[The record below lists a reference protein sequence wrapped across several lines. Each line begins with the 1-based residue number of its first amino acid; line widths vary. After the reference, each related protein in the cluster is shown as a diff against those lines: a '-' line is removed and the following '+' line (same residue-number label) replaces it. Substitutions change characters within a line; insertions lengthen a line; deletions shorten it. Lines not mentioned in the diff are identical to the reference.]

1 MCRKWADIT
10 KLFWKPKKEY
20 NKPIQEIEKPK
31 GTFVTIEKESVSKK
45 DLIRL
50 VEKKEKDWRSM
61 RIISMIEISEK
72 IENLKPKSE
81 HLEDRNSELL
91 EEKTKLKKSLKERK
105 QHIDGFKPKYHCYS

>member
-50 VEKKEKDWRSM
+50 VEKKEERLKKYEDNKYDRNKWRN
-61 RIISMIEISEK
+61 R
-72 IENLKPKSE
+72 KPK
-81 HLEDRNSELL
+81 
-91 EEKTKLKKSLKERK
+91 T
-105 QHIDGFKPKYHCYS
+105 